1 MRGSSPDGSQHDGPQ
16 RGAEPGTRAE
26 VLQALKDAA
35 APLTIAG
42 LAQKVGVH
50 PNTIRFHL
58 ARLVE
63 RAQVERVFTQHRA
76 PGRPAQL
83 FQVAPGMDPAG
94 PRNYRA
100 LATALVRS
108 VATGPEPKARA
119 LKAGWAWGHALAS
132 SASDGAAHSSQ
143 PGPKE
148 SVLWLRRML
157 DELGFAPQQDE
168 SEPASWIGLRHCPF
182 LELAIEQPEVVC
194 PLHLGLMQGAM
205 HAWRAPLGVH
215 RLDRF
220 VTADLCLAHLSAT
233 PG

>member
-1 MRGSSPDGSQHDGPQ
+1 MRGISPEGSTHSQ
-16 RGAEPGTRAE
+16 RGAEPDTRAE

-35 APLTIAG
+35 GPLTIAG
-42 LAQKVGVH
+42 LAEEVGVH

-58 ARLVE
+58 GRLVE
-63 RAQVERVFTQHRA
+63 RAQVERVSTEHRT

-100 LATALVRS
+100 LATALVHS
-108 VATGPEPKARA
+108 VATGPDPRVRA
-119 LKAGWAWGHALAS
+119 LKAGRAWGHELAS
-132 SASDGAAHSSQ
+132 SAPDDATHGSR

-148 SVLWLRRML
+148 SVLWLLRML
-157 DELGFAPQQDE
+157 DELGFAPQQDD
-168 SEPASWIGLRHCPF
+168 SEPGSWIGLWHCPF

-194 PLHLGLMQGAM
+194 PLHLGLMQGALRT
-205 HAWRAPLGVH
+205 WRAPVGVD

-220 VTADLCLAHLSAT
+220 VTPDRCLAHLSAT